1 MTTLFALSQE
11 GLGKATRMR
20 QSDSSS
26 TLQRALALLWQLY
39 SEPRG
44 LTASELAERLGT
56 QRTALYRLLRPFL
69 REQFIRRDARK
80 RYYLGFGITALARAV
95 AEPVEGVVR
104 LPLQQLADASACT
117 AILVADTDGIL
128 VTIASAQPA
137 TPGIHLAIPN
147 GFVHDEASDLRQVVA
162 ATRAGIESVEGVQR
176 DLHFAL
182 AEAPTHGS
190 TAAVLVRVPNIG
202 TDAFLALVSVSQL
215 DRSTARRLLADAA
228 EKLVSAI

>member
-1 MTTLFALSQE
+1 MTTLFALSQV
-11 GLGKATRMR
+11 GLGKASRMR

-26 TLQRALALLWQLY
+26 TLERALALLWQLY
-39 SEPRG
+39 SEPQG
-44 LTASELAERLGT
+44 LTASELAERLET

-104 LPLQQLADASACT
+104 QPLQQLADASACT

-128 VTIASAQPA
+128 VTIASAQPVS
-137 TPGIHLAIPN
+137 PGIHLAIPN
-147 GFVHDEASDLRQVVA
+147 GFVHDDDSGVRHVVSAIRGNESASEAQADP
-162 ATRAGIESVEGVQR
+162 
-176 DLHFAL
+176 HFAM
-182 AEAPTHGS
+182 AQAQAHGS
-190 TAAVLVRVPNIG
+190 TAAVLVRVPIIG

-215 DRSTARRLLADAA
+215 DRATAHRLLAHAA
-228 EKLVSAI
+228 EQLVSAI

>member
-1 MTTLFALSQE
+1 
-11 GLGKATRMR
+11 MR

-26 TLQRALALLWQLY
+26 TLERALALLWQLY
-39 SEPRG
+39 SQPAG

-104 LPLQQLADASACT
+104 QPLQQLADASAST

-128 VTIASAQPA
+128 VTIASAQPSS
-137 TPGIHLAIPN
+137 PGIHLAIPN
-147 GFVHDEASDLRQVVA
+147 GFVHEEASGMQHVV
-162 ATRAGIESVEGVQR
+162 RAIRADGSGVGTSS
-176 DLHFAL
+176 DPLFAM
-182 AEAPTHGS
+182 AEAQAHGS
-190 TAAVLVRVPNIG
+190 TAAVLVRVPIIG

-215 DRSTARRLLADAA
+215 DRPTARRLLAHAA
-228 EKLVSAI
+228 EQLVSAI

>member
-1 MTTLFALSQE
+1 
-11 GLGKATRMR
+11 MR

-26 TLQRALALLWQLY
+26 TLERALALLWQLY
-39 SEPRG
+39 SEPQG

-104 LPLQQLADASACT
+104 QPLQQLANASGST

-128 VTIASAQPA
+128 VTIASAQP
-137 TPGIHLAIPN
+137 TSPGIHLAIPN
-147 GFVHDEASDLRQVVA
+147 GFVHEETSGIQHVVRVIRASASGGEASDDPL
-162 ATRAGIESVEGVQR
+162 
-176 DLHFAL
+176 FAM
-182 AEAPTHGS
+182 AEAQAHGS
-190 TAAVLVRVPNIG
+190 TAAVLVRVPIIG
-202 TDAFLALVSVSQL
+202 TDAYLALVSVSRL
-215 DRSTARRLLADAA
+215 DRTTAHRLLADAS
-228 EKLVSAI
+228 EQLVAAI